1 MSQKQFRLF
10 IATLLLCTA
19 ALVFAI
25 LFLASYVHWS
35 ATVQTGQWLNA
46 PAIFPDFV
54 FIIPGMLLLFALH
67 DNKTLNFS
75 LFPACVMCIA
85 KEATASYLR

>member
-25 LFLASYVHWS
+25 LFLASYVHWA
-35 ATVQTGQWLNA
+35 ATVQTGQWL
-46 PAIFPDFV
+46 D
-54 FIIPGMLLLFALH
+54 
-67 DNKTLNFS
+67 DNKALSFS
-75 LFPACVMCIA
+75 LFPVCVMCV
-85 KEATASYLR
+85 S

>member
-25 LFLASYVHWS
+25 LFLASYVHWA
-35 ATVQTGQWLNA
+35 ATVQTGQWL
-46 PAIFPDFV
+46 D
-54 FIIPGMLLLFALH
+54 
-67 DNKTLNFS
+67 DNKALSFS
-75 LFPACVMCIA
+75 LFPVCVMCVSQ
-85 KEATASYLR
+85 KEATAVICGSFFLR